1 MLQKPLQN
9 WRRNTLDKYSVRLY
23 KRAFRDLDSIYK
35 YIAYDKQAP
44 ENAKGQV
51 ERIKKAILNL
61 DTFPQSH
68 QDRLVGRYADK
79 GYKQLL
85 VDNYIAIFK
94 IDENK
99 KIVWVVTVQYQ
110 GRNL

>member
-1 MLQKPLQN
+1 M
-9 WRRNTLDKYSVRLY
+9 
-23 KRAFRDLDSIYK
+23 KRAYRDLDSIYK
-35 YIAYDKQAP
+35 YIAYEKQAP

-51 ERIKKAILNL
+51 DRIKTAVIGL
-61 DTFPQSH
+61 DTLPQSH

-85 VDNYIAIFK
+85 IDNYIAIFR
-94 IDENK
+94 IDESEK
-99 KIVWVVTVQYQ
+99 VVWVVTIQYQ